1 MNRIKRTKAYVSR
14 YHLYLLFHRW
24 NNLIQYA
31 LKVNMLT
38 EQLSQL
44 KSVSKD
50 IVMCYP
56 ILINKKSCV
65 KNPVRHLTSMLI
77 LYRYNGR
84 TRWYLI
90 LASTLKGHFQ
100 TFFQCLFSAYKTLC
114 ICSVSFTFLITVCN
128 LCFFKLIHSLQT

>member
-1 MNRIKRTKAYVSR
+1 
-14 YHLYLLFHRW
+14 
-24 NNLIQYA
+24 
-31 LKVNMLT
+31 MLT

-65 KNPVRHLTSMLI
+65 KNPVCHLTSMLI

-84 TRWYLI
+84 TRRHLI
-90 LASTLKGHFQ
+90 LASTLQGHFQ
-100 TFFQCLFSAYKTLC
+100 TRFQNLLSATKDSLYKQGVFYFPLYC
-114 ICSVSFTFLITVCN
+114 VYVSLNCYKILI
-128 LCFFKLIHSLQT
+128 SLQSKKRFVNNYSENFDLKVNLFVKL

>member
-1 MNRIKRTKAYVSR
+1 
-14 YHLYLLFHRW
+14 
-24 NNLIQYA
+24 
-31 LKVNMLT
+31 MLT

-77 LYRYNGR
+77 LYR
-84 TRWYLI
+84 TRRHLI
-90 LASTLKGHFQ
+90 LASTLQGHFQ
-100 TFFQCLFSAYKTLC
+100 TRFQNLLSATKDSLYKQGVFYFPLYC
-114 ICSVSFTFLITVCN
+114 VYVSLNCYKILI
-128 LCFFKLIHSLQT
+128 SLQSKKRFVNNYSENFDLKVNLFVKL

>member
-1 MNRIKRTKAYVSR
+1 
-14 YHLYLLFHRW
+14 
-24 NNLIQYA
+24 
-31 LKVNMLT
+31 MLT

-56 ILINKKSCV
+56 ILINKNSCV

-84 TRWYLI
+84 TRRHLI
-90 LASTLKGHFQ
+90 LASTLQGHFQ
-100 TFFQCLFSAYKTLC
+100 TRFQNLLSATKDSLYKQGVFYFSLNCYK
-114 ICSVSFTFLITVCN
+114 ILI
-128 LCFFKLIHSLQT
+128 SLQSKKRFVNNYSENFDLKVNLFVKL